1 MAIIHITRHGP
12 RWAGRGLAEG
22 HQKGRVH
29 RRNAECSALWATGGP
44 SVHCG
49 QQSGGHQSTVVVW
62 VARQGN
68 TGTGAGCWWPVIGCE
83 RSRKVLP
90 HITTWTPQLA
100 QLRGTTV
107 INSEHTADQD
117 RSSPALPANIN
128 CSCCCVEVD
137 SRQ

>member
-29 RRNAECSALWATGGP
+29 RRNAECSALWATIRRTP
-44 SVHCG
+44 VHFG
-49 QQSGGHQSTVVVW
+49 QLGGHQCTV
-62 VARQGN
+62 GN
-68 TGTGAGCWWPVIGCE
+68 NQADTRALWWSGWPDKVTPELVLAGGCWWPVIGCE

-100 QLRGTTV
+100 AAPR
-107 INSEHTADQD
+107 NYS
-117 RSSPALPANIN
+117 N
-128 CSCCCVEVD
+128 
-137 SRQ
+137 